1 MGMHFFKFLNQWRA
15 SHDHSIRK
23 TNFDIE
29 LGLPLRY
36 RESRLLTLALAACIP
51 ACVRSRIKFRYMM
64 YFESESIK
72 IAVKELLANLF
83 EVFQEST
90 RSISEDMIRQLH
102 QW

>member
-1 MGMHFFKFLNQWRA
+1 MATFLPVNDF
-15 SHDHSIRK
+15 SHPS
-23 TNFDIE
+23 
-29 LGLPLRY
+29 
-36 RESRLLTLALAACIP
+36 LLSLALAACIP